1 MSKHVACTTQH
12 TTQHTKQHTT
22 YRASKLDSSAVLHDK
37 HPVAVRNGV
46 NAVGYG
52 KHSAVVKLFTNGSCV
67 CAAGHSPNTSEMWA
81 ASAHSKQTTAP

>member
-1 MSKHVACTTQH
+1 MMSKHEACTTQH
-12 TTQHTKQHTT
+12 TTQHTT

-67 CAAGHSPNTSEMWA
+67 QQGTV
-81 ASAHSKQTTAP
+81 QQ